1 MATEYPSS
9 EFIGVDMCDV
19 FPNNIRPQNVSFQV
33 GNALERLPF
42 MDNTFDFVNIR
53 LFIIALKKHEWPIVI
68 QEVFRILKP
77 GGFIQVVEC
86 GMLVCTLENTI
97 LLTF

>member
-1 MATEYPSS
+1 
-9 EFIGVDMCDV
+9 MCDI

-53 LFIIALKKHEWPIVI
+53 LFIIALKKHEWPVVI
-68 QEVFRILKP
+68 EEIYRILKP
-77 GGFIQVVEC
+77 GGYIQVVEC
-86 GMLVCTLENTI
+86 GMLVRIHTYIVCDRLNGFAI
-97 LLTF
+97 GKRK